1 MAFVAV
7 VPAVGTGIA
16 TIGGLGSTALAGLGG
31 LASSIPVLG
40 SVAAPALTGLGGAVG
55 SLGAGLGGSLMG
67 GGLGALT
74 GGLGGA
80 ASSLLGSGAA
90 AGGLGSGLLGMGS
103 GLGGLYAGADKLL
116 GGFLPNLGI
125 GGTITPAQG
134 FLGQAIPGMQ
144 NMPMFGGTDPTAAT
158 GYGTV
163 LAPPEGGFPS
173 EGGGLMGAIKG
184 IADKVGKGQA
194 LLGAIDATRNPGG
207 TPQSV
212 EHSINLQRP
221 PQPTPN
227 GGRMPGGERRQNIF
241 QGNQGPQLMLPS
253 YPPQYKSLPQS
264 QFPSVPLRDIFT
276 PRVGADSSLSRAFGN
291 GPGQGTLR

>member
-16 TIGGLGSTALAGLGG
+16 TIGGLGSTALGALGG
-31 LASSIPVLG
+31 LASSIPVIGGL
-40 SVAAPALTGLGGAVG
+40 AAPALTGLGGAVG

-67 GGLGALT
+67 GGMGALT

-80 ASSLLGSGAA
+80 ASSLLGSAGVG
-90 AGGLGSGLLGMGS
+90 GGLGSGLLGMGS

-116 GGFLPNLGI
+116 GGFLPNMGI
-125 GGTITPAQG
+125 GGTISPAQG
-134 FLGQAIPGMQ
+134 LLGQAFPGMQ
-144 NMPMFGGTDPTAAT
+144 NMPMFGGVDPTAAT

-163 LAPPEGGFPS
+163 LAPPAGGFPS

-184 IADKVGKGQA
+184 MADKAGKAQA
-194 LLGAIDATRNPGG
+194 LMGAISSTQNPAG

-212 EHSINLQRP
+212 EHSVNLQRP
-221 PQPTPN
+221 KGPVTN
-227 GGRMPGGERRQNIF
+227 GGKMPGGERRGNIF
-241 QGNQGPQLMLPS
+241 QGNQGPAIQNAGPARPA
-253 YPPQYKSLPQS
+253 YPGRTLEQ
-264 QFPSVPLRDIFT
+264 IFT

-291 GPGQGTLR
+291 GPGQGTFR